1 MITSYCSSYFS
12 YSLKCVKATMITK
25 SSTLPFMKLH
35 WSRIRLLHSQAFTE
49 CLLCTR
55 RHAGQWGDVWTER
68 VELQFFSV
76 FSHTYI
82 NAFLTTKYNY
92 YRNYCFSLCFQE
104 LSLSLVYRSL
114 NMVCLG
120 VNFFRFI
127 LFGVHATSWICKL
140 MSSAKFG
147 EFSAINSLS
156 TISFLVFL
164 FVCVFCF
171 TFWDSSDMNVRL
183 FAS

>member
-1 MITSYCSSYFS
+1 MEVRAKTSHFMITSYCSSYFS

-92 YRNYCFSLCFQE
+92 YRNYCACYCVEVAHTEFLEPSCQFW
-104 LSLSLVYRSL
+104 
-114 NMVCLG
+114 
-120 VNFFRFI
+120 F
-127 LFGVHATSWICKL
+127 L
-140 MSSAKFG
+140 MIPKWDKKIAKYITG
-147 EFSAINSLS
+147 L
-156 TISFLVFL
+156 
-164 FVCVFCF
+164 
-171 TFWDSSDMNVRL
+171 D
-183 FAS
+183 